1 MDKTTKMRW
10 LAVVTGLIST
20 DTLLIVLPKPAEF
33 FSLGTVL
40 LLGGVGLASSV
51 ALVGMLYEFRRG
63 AWGPLVAGTLGFS
76 TLLYLLSKH
85 HVSPSWP
92 IVGSF
97 LGVMLV
103 TALARMAF
111 ERVFKRVHHER

>member
-1 MDKTTKMRW
+1 MDKTTKLRW
-10 LAVVTGLIST
+10 IAVVTGLIST
-20 DTLLIVLPKPAEF
+20 ATLLIVLPKPAEF

-40 LLGGVGLASSV
+40 LLGGVGLASCV

-85 HVSPSWP
+85 QESPSWP
-92 IVGSF
+92 VVGIF
-97 LGVMLV
+97 LGLMLAP
-103 TALARMAF
+103 ALAGMANVSI
-111 ERVFKRVHHER
+111 RQGK